1 MAGKRWGWK
10 ALGGAK
16 RSGTRERSQPFP
28 GSGTRERE
36 RVLTTEQIES
46 LSLLAATLALFAWG
60 RFRHDVVAMLSLL
73 AAVAL
78 GLVEADAAFAGFGHP
93 AVITVAAVLVLGYA
107 LSASGVI
114 DALVQRLMPQDASL
128 FLQVLVLGGM
138 GAVIS
143 SIMNNVGALAL
154 IMPVAIAASRK
165 AGQPASVLLM
175 TVSLSTMLG
184 GLLTLIGTPSNL
196 VVSDFR
202 RQALGE
208 PFHLF
213 DITPIGLAIA
223 AAGLAFVAL
232 VGWRLIPKRNPPV
245 AGELFGMA
253 TYVTEAKVKEGSKS
267 IGKAFTELEQMP
279 AVAGAHVMGIVRAGR
294 RIPSTAWW
302 ERMQAG
308 DVLVYQASPDNFPR
322 VQEALDLEHLAEP
335 ETGAAAIAGEGRML
349 LEAVVRPRAPIE
361 GQTAQEL
368 RLRSRYGVDLI
379 AVSRQG
385 EEPSKRL
392 KRFRFTSGDLLLLQG
407 SAQALSTA
415 LNALGLLP
423 IAERNLPP
431 SRRRALPAV
440 GFFLAGI
447 VATASGLAPPAVAL
461 MAAAVLTVVFRALPL
476 RELYSAVDWS
486 VIVLIGAMLPV
497 GGTLEA
503 TGATDVIAGWLLDV
517 GQGAG
522 PLLVMALLMVAT
534 LLLAEAVS
542 NAATAVLM
550 APIALG
556 LARGLEIH
564 PDAFLMAVAVSSACA
579 FLTPIGHQ
587 NATLIMGPGGF
598 RFGDYWRVG
607 IALEILV
614 VALSVLLLPLLFSF
628 SRP

>member
-1 MAGKRWGWK
+1 
-10 ALGGAK
+10 
-16 RSGTRERSQPFP
+16 
-28 GSGTRERE
+28 
-36 RVLTTEQIES
+36 LTAEQIES
-46 LSLLAATLALFAWG
+46 LSLLAATLVLFASG
-60 RFRHDVVAMLSLL
+60 RFRHDVVAMLSLM
-73 AAVAL
+73 AAIAL
-78 GLVEADAAFAGFGHP
+78 GLVESDAAFAGFGHP

-107 LSASGVI
+107 VSASGVV
-114 DALVQRLMPQDASL
+114 DVAVRRLMPAGASL
-128 FLQVLVLGGM
+128 FMQVLALGGM
-138 GAVIS
+138 GAFVS

-154 IMPVAIAASRK
+154 FMPVAIATARK
-165 AGQPASVLLM
+165 AGQPPSVLLM

-196 VVSDFR
+196 VVSGFR

-208 PFHLF
+208 GFHLF
-213 DITPIGLAIA
+213 DITPIGLCLVV
-223 AAGLAFVAL
+223 AGLAFVAL
-232 VGWRLIPKRNPPV
+232 LGWRLIPARSAPV

-279 AVAGAHVMGIVRAGR
+279 AVLGAHVMGIVRAGQ

-302 ERMQAG
+302 ERIQAG
-308 DVLVYQASPDNFPR
+308 DVLVYQSAPETFPR
-322 VQEALDLEHLAEP
+322 VQEALDLEHLADP
-335 ETGAAAIAGEGRML
+335 ETGAAAIAGEGRLL

-368 RLRSRYGVDLI
+368 RLRSRYGVDRI

-385 EEPSKRL
+385 DAPGKRL
-392 KRFRFTSGDLLLLQG
+392 KRFRFTVGDLLLLQG
-407 SAQALSTA
+407 SAQQLQAALS
-415 LNALGLLP
+415 ALGLLP

-447 VATASGLAPPAVAL
+447 VVTASGLAPPAVAL

-476 RELYSAVDWS
+476 RELYAAVDWS

-503 TGATDVIAGWLLDV
+503 TGATDVIAAWLLDV

-522 PLLVMALLMVAT
+522 PFLVVALLLIAT
-534 LLLAEAVS
+534 LWLAEAVR

-550 APIALG
+550 APLALG
-556 LARGLEIH
+556 LARGLEVQ
-564 PDAFLMAVAVSSACA
+564 PDAFLMAVAVGSACA

-598 RFGDYWRVG
+598 RFGDYWRIG
-607 IALEILV
+607 LAMEALV
-614 VALSVLLLPLLFSF
+614 VAIAVPLLPLLFPF
-628 SRP
+628 

>member
-1 MAGKRWGWK
+1 
-10 ALGGAK
+10 
-16 RSGTRERSQPFP
+16 
-28 GSGTRERE
+28 
-36 RVLTTEQIES
+36 LTTEQIES

-60 RFRHDVVAMLSLL
+60 RFRHDVVAMLSLM

-93 AVITVAAVLVLGYA
+93 AVITVAAVLILGYA
-107 LSASGVI
+107 VSASGIV
-114 DALVQRLMPQDASL
+114 DVAVKRLMPDGASL
-128 FLQVLVLGGM
+128 FVQMLALGVM
-138 GAVIS
+138 GALIS

-154 IMPVAIAASRK
+154 IMPVAVAAARK
-165 AGQPASVLLM
+165 AGQPPSVLLM
-175 TVSLSTMLG
+175 TVSLATMLG

-208 PFHLF
+208 GFHLF
-213 DITPIGLAIA
+213 DITPIGLCVVL
-223 AAGLAFVAL
+223 AGLTFIAL
-232 VGWRLIPKRNPPV
+232 FGWRLIPARSAPV

-279 AVAGAHVMGIVRAGR
+279 AVLGAHVMGIVRAGQ

-302 ERMQAG
+302 ERIQAG
-308 DVLVYQASPDNFPR
+308 DVLVYQSAPETFPR
-322 VQEALDLEHLAEP
+322 VQEALDLEHLADP

-349 LEAVVRPRAPIE
+349 VEAVVRPRAPIE

-392 KRFRFTSGDLLLLQG
+392 KRFRFTVGDLLLLQG
-407 SAQALSTA
+407 SAQQLQAALS
-415 LNALGLLP
+415 ALGLLP

-447 VATASGLAPPAVAL
+447 VVTASGLAPPAVAL
-461 MAAAVLTVVFRALPL
+461 MAAALLTVVFRALPL
-476 RELYSAVDWS
+476 RELYAAVDWS

-503 TGATDVIAGWLLDV
+503 TGATDVIATWLLNI

-522 PLLVMALLMVAT
+522 PYLVLALLLVVT

-550 APIALG
+550 APLALG
-556 LARGLEIH
+556 LARGLEVQ
-564 PDAFLMAVAVSSACA
+564 PDAFLMAVAVGSACA

-598 RFGDYWRVG
+598 RFGDYWRLGVAMEA
-607 IALEILV
+607 IV
-614 VALSVLLLPLLFSF
+614 VAISVPLLPLLFPF
-628 SRP
+628 

>member
-1 MAGKRWGWK
+1 MSA
-10 ALGGAK
+10 
-16 RSGTRERSQPFP
+16 
-28 GSGTRERE
+28 
-36 RVLTTEQIES
+36 EQIES
-46 LSLLAATLALFAWG
+46 LSLLVATLALFAWG
-60 RFRHDVVAMLSLL
+60 RFRHDVVAMLSLM

-78 GLVEADAAFAGFGHP
+78 GLVESDAAFAGFGHP

-107 LSASGVI
+107 VSASGIV
-114 DALVQRLMPQDASL
+114 DVAVQRLMPDGASL
-128 FLQVLVLGGM
+128 FVQVLALGVM
-138 GAVIS
+138 GALIS

-154 IMPVAIAASRK
+154 IMPVAVAAARK
-165 AGQPASVLLM
+165 AGQPPSVLLM

-208 PFHLF
+208 GFHLF
-213 DITPIGLAIA
+213 DITPIGLAVA
-223 AAGLAFVAL
+223 AAGLAFIAL
-232 VGWRLIPKRNPPV
+232 VGWRLVPARSAPV

-279 AVAGAHVMGIVRAGR
+279 AVLGAHVMGIVRAGQ

-302 ERMQAG
+302 ERIQAG
-308 DVLVYQASPDNFPR
+308 DVLVYQSAPENFPR
-322 VQEALDLEHLAEP
+322 VQEALDLEHLADP

-349 LEAVVRPRAPIE
+349 VEAVVRPRAPVE

-385 EEPSKRL
+385 EAPNKRL
-392 KRFRFTSGDLLLLQG
+392 KRFRFTVGDLLLLQG
-407 SAQALSTA
+407 SAQQLQAALG
-415 LNALGLLP
+415 ALGLLP

-447 VATASGLAPPAVAL
+447 VVTASGLAPPAVAL

-476 RELYSAVDWS
+476 RELYTAVDWS

-497 GGTLEA
+497 GGTLES
-503 TGATDVIAGWLLDV
+503 TGATDVIAAWLLDI

-522 PLLVMALLMVAT
+522 PLLVLALLLVAT

-550 APIALG
+550 APLALG
-556 LARGLEIH
+556 LARGLEVQ
-564 PDAFLMAVAVSSACA
+564 PDAFLMAVAVGSACA

-598 RFGDYWRVG
+598 RFGDYWRLGVAMEA
-607 IALEILV
+607 IV
-614 VALSVLLLPLLFSF
+614 VAISVPLLPLLFPF
-628 SRP
+628 

>member
-1 MAGKRWGWK
+1 MTA
-10 ALGGAK
+10 
-16 RSGTRERSQPFP
+16 
-28 GSGTRERE
+28 
-36 RVLTTEQIES
+36 EQIEAV
-46 LSLLAATLALFAWG
+46 SLLAATLILFAWG
-60 RFRHDVVAMLSLL
+60 RFRHDVVAMLSLM

-78 GLVEADAAFAGFGHP
+78 GLVEPDAAFAGFGHP

-107 LSASGVI
+107 VAASGVI
-114 DALVQRLMPQDASL
+114 DAAVQRLMPRDASL
-128 FLQVLVLGGM
+128 SVQVLALGTM
-138 GAVIS
+138 GALIS
-143 SIMNNVGALAL
+143 SVMNNVGALAL
-154 IMPVAIAASRK
+154 IMPVAIAAARK
-165 AGQPASVLLM
+165 AGQPPSVLLM
-175 TVSLSTMLG
+175 TVSLATMLG
-184 GLLTLIGTPSNL
+184 GLLTLIGTPSSL

-208 PFHLF
+208 GFGLF
-213 DITPIGLAIA
+213 DITPIGLALV

-232 VGWRLIPKRNPPV
+232 VGWRLIPLRSAPV

-302 ERMQAG
+302 ERIQAG
-308 DVLVYQASPDNFPR
+308 DVLVYQTSPENFPR
-322 VQEALDLEHLAEP
+322 VQEALDLEHLADP
-335 ETGAAAIAGEGRML
+335 ETGAAAIAGEGRLL
-349 LEAVVRPRAPIE
+349 LEAVVRPRAAIE

-368 RLRSRYGVDLI
+368 RLRSRYGVDLV

-385 EEPSKRL
+385 EAPSRRL
-392 KRFRFTSGDLLLLQG
+392 KRFRFAIGDLLLLQG
-407 SAQALSTA
+407 SPQALSTA
-415 LNALGLLP
+415 LSALGLLP

-431 SRRRALPAV
+431 SRRRALPAI

-461 MAAAVLTVVFRALPL
+461 MAAALLTVIFRALPV

-497 GGTLEA
+497 GGTLES
-503 TGATDVIAGWLLDV
+503 TGATDVIASWLLDV

-522 PLLVMALLMVAT
+522 PFLVLALLLVAT

-550 APIALG
+550 SPLAIG
-556 LARGLEIH
+556 LSRGLEVQ
-564 PDAFLMAVAVSSACA
+564 PDAFLMAVALGSACA

-587 NATLIMGPGGF
+587 NSTLIMGPGGF
-598 RFGDYWRVG
+598 RFGDYWRLGV
-607 IALEILV
+607 ALEFLV
-614 VALSVLLLPLLFSF
+614 VAIGVPLLPLLFPF
-628 SRP
+628 